1 MDSQEFERD
10 LIQSLKAMDFGA
22 MDAPAQLV
30 VLRVILSGLD
40 EVSVD
45 EDVNFIQDTGS
56 GVITV
61 SYDPFMTGILWF
73 HYPDWHASRYTRE
86 QLCGTFWGRF
96 KASIKEDREAG
107 SLWMR
112 WALLF
117 LIAASVASLINVIL
131 VSIFSK
137 A

>member
-10 LIQSLKAMDFGA
+10 FIRSLKSMDFGA

-30 VLRVILSGLD
+30 VLRVILYGL
-40 EVSVD
+40 EEFYLKGCVGFVRNTKRGNVTICYQPTS
-45 EDVNFIQDTGS
+45 I
-56 GVITV
+56 
-61 SYDPFMTGILWF
+61 GILWV
-73 HYPDWHASRYTRE
+73 HYPDWQASRYTRE

-107 SLWMR
+107 ALWLR
-112 WALLF
+112 RLLLF
-117 LIAASVASLINVIL
+117 LIAVSVAFLINTIL
-131 VSIFSK
+131 VSIMSK